1 MILYIL
7 KRLIIM
13 VGILIAS
20 SLIIFLI
27 IKSAPGDPATSL
39 LGENATV
46 ESIKEVNIK
55 YGLDKPLHIQYIKM
69 MYNLV
74 HGDLKSIY
82 YKENVLKLVIDRFP
96 ATAGLGLFAI
106 FMAVSI
112 ALVLGIISAVKRNS
126 IIDYIS
132 MSTAILGVSI
142 PVFFTGIILM
152 YIFGVKL
159 RVLPAS
165 GYGGNFFSVSG
176 FKYFILP
183 GISLSFVLM
192 SSTLRLTRSA
202 MLDVL
207 NEDYMRTARSKGLS
221 QIRMIIK
228 HALPNILVPV
238 VTNVGNQIAAV
249 FAGAILTETLFAWPG
264 IGRLAIDA
272 VTRRD
277 EPLVFGSIIFLTA
290 LYVIINLIVD
300 ILYIFI
306 NPQVKLK

>member
-106 FMAVSI
+106 FMAVSV

>member
-1 MILYIL
+1 MVTYII

-13 VGILIAS
+13 IGILIAS

-27 IKSAPGDPATSL
+27 IKSAPGDPATTL
-39 LGENATV
+39 LGENATS
-46 ESIKEVNIK
+46 ESIAEVNK
-55 YGLDKPLHIQYIKM
+55 KFGLDKPIHIQYYKM
-69 MYNLV
+69 MTNLV
-74 HGDLKSIY
+74 TGELKSIY
-82 YKENVLKLVIDRFP
+82 YKENVLKLVIDRLP
-96 ATAGLGLFAI
+96 ATAGLGFFAV
-106 FMAVSI
+106 FMAVSV

-132 MSTAILGVSI
+132 MSSAILGVSI

-159 RVLPAS
+159 NVLPAS
-165 GYGGNFFSVSG
+165 GYGGSFFSAEG
-176 FKYFILP
+176 FKYYILP

-207 NEDYMRTARSKGLS
+207 NEDYMRTARSKGLKE
-221 QIRMIIK
+221 IHIIVK

-238 VTNVGNQIAAV
+238 VTNVGNQVAAV

-272 VTRRD
+272 VSRRD

-290 LYVIINLIVD
+290 LYIIVNLVVD
-300 ILYIFI
+300 ILYVFI

>member
-1 MILYIL
+1 MVTYII

-13 VGILIAS
+13 VGILIMS

-27 IKSAPGDPATSL
+27 IKSAPGDPATTL

-46 ESIKEVNIK
+46 ESILEVNK
-55 YGLDKPLHIQYIKM
+55 KFGLDKPMHIQYVKM

-74 HGDLKSIY
+74 NGELKSIY

-106 FMAVSI
+106 VLAVTV

-132 MSTAILGVSI
+132 MSSAILGVSI

-159 RVLPAS
+159 KILPAS
-165 GYGGNFFSVSG
+165 GYGGSFFSVEG
-176 FKYFILP
+176 FKYYILP
-183 GISLSFVLM
+183 GVSLSFVLM
-192 SSTLRLTRSA
+192 ASTLRLTRSA

-207 NEDYMRTARSKGLS
+207 NEDYMRTARSKGLTTFN
-221 QIRMIIK
+221 MIIK

-238 VTNVGNQIAAV
+238 VTNVGNQVAAV

-272 VTRRD
+272 VSRRD